1 MARLLVIDDE
11 NLIRMLTKEA
21 GEALG
26 YEVLTA
32 ASLHEGRALLDAET
46 AAGHSLDLI
55 VLDVMLPD
63 GDGLAELERLTKG
76 PGHPDVIV
84 ITGHGNASAAEAA
97 LSAGAWDY
105 LVKPLRLRDLTR
117 ILEEVMQ
124 WRQTRGAVQ
133 CGKFQRPD
141 IIGASP
147 ALMDAL
153 FELQEAASS
162 NVNVLITGETG
173 TGKDLF
179 ANALHLNSARAAGP
193 FITVDCT
200 SMPDNL
206 VEAHLFGHTRGAFTG
221 ADRAREGLLAA
232 ADQGTLFL
240 DEIGD
245 LPLPAQG
252 SFLRALEQHRF
263 RPVGEIREIFSDF
276 RLVAATNRNLDDMVD
291 MDLFRSDLRFRL
303 RGMHIHVPPLRR
315 RLEDIPA
322 LATHFIECC
331 CQHNGFPHKEAGQ
344 DVLAML
350 ATYPW
355 PGNVRELK
363 HAMERAC
370 TASGNGRIL
379 ARHLPTEIRI
389 SLAKSRL
396 IFPGASLE
404 GNTAHPEMFSGI
416 AAKPAPG
423 SVPNSASNS
432 ASDPAETAENFPTL
446 KESRARAD
454 AEYLAALLAR
464 FHGDV
469 RRAAPVAGL
478 SRGHLYELLKKYGM
492 AKDGTKDDVS
502 IHSRP
507 HLAD

>member
-11 NLIRMLTKEA
+11 TLIRMLTREA

-26 YEVLTA
+26 YEVLSA
-32 ASLHEGRALLDAET
+32 ASLHEGRSLLDAET
-46 AAGHSLDLI
+46 AAGRSLDLI

-63 GDGLAELERLTKG
+63 GDGLAELERLTSG
-76 PGHPDVIV
+76 PGRPDVIV
-84 ITGHGNASAAEAA
+84 ITGHGNAAAAEAA

-105 LVKPLRLRDLTR
+105 LVKPLRLRELTR
-117 ILEEVMQ
+117 ILGEVIQ
-124 WRQTRGAVQ
+124 WRQTRRAVQ
-133 CGKFQRPD
+133 DGKFQRPN
-141 IIGASP
+141 IIGSSS
-147 ALMDAL
+147 ALTDAL
-153 FELQEAASS
+153 RELQEAASS

-173 TGKDLF
+173 SGKDLF
-179 ANALHLNSARAAGP
+179 ANALHLNSSRSAGP

-206 VEAHLFGHTRGAFTG
+206 VEAHLFGHARGAFTG

-240 DEIGD
+240 DEVGE

-263 RPVGEIREIFSDF
+263 RPVGEIREISSDF

-322 LATHFIECC
+322 LAARFIESC
-331 CQHNGFPHKEAGQ
+331 CQHNGFPCKEAGQ
-344 DVLAML
+344 DVLDML
-350 ATYPW
+350 TTYPW

-370 TASGNGRIL
+370 AASGNGRIL
-379 ARHLPTEIRI
+379 ARHLPMEIRI

-396 IFPGASLE
+396 SFPGAALGGDPPSLE
-404 GNTAHPEMFSGI
+404 AFSGI
-416 AAKPAPG
+416 AVQATLKAAP
-423 SVPNSASNS
+423 
-432 ASDPAETAENFPTL
+432 ETAEKFPTL
-446 KESRARAD
+446 KENRARAD
-454 AEYLAALLAR
+454 TEYLAALLAR

-492 AKDGTKDDVS
+492 TKDGVDAPDS
-502 IHSRP
+502 PLRSAAP
-507 HLAD
+507 E